1 MGSSRKIGENI
12 MKNINI
18 RPIKTQQFI
27 KTTFNCP
34 IELRDRLE
42 QIINDNPQYSTEEI
56 IYKILDNGL
65 RKEGY

>member
-1 MGSSRKIGENI
+1 

-27 KTTFNCP
+27 KTTFNYP

>member
-1 MGSSRKIGENI
+1 

-18 RPIKTQQFI
+18 RPMKTQQFI
-27 KTTFNCP
+27 KTTFNYP

>member
-1 MGSSRKIGENI
+1 

-18 RPIKTQQFI
+18 KPIKTQQFI

-34 IELRDRLE
+34 FELRDRLE
-42 QIINDNPQYSTEEI
+42 QIINDNPQYSTEEVI
-56 IYKILDNGL
+56 CKIFDNGL

>member
-1 MGSSRKIGENI
+1 

-18 RPIKTQQFI
+18 RPIKTQQFV
-27 KTTFNCP
+27 KTTLNCP

-42 QIINDNPQYSTEEI
+42 PIINDNPQYSTEEI

>member
-1 MGSSRKIGENI
+1 

-65 RKEGY
+65 RK